1 VHTSKPRVRNDSDSR
16 NRTTTNKVRSNENE
30 AHDSLPHRPDGSRSL
45 GSGFRRLSVRQ
56 SVAFGAYDPVVAN
69 AATDLTAAGS
79 VNVACTKGTPATIDL
94 GNGGNLSGGSRRMAS
109 GSDFLNYALYKDAA
123 RTQVWGTG
131 LAGGTTMAYNAATKA
146 STAVSVYGTV
156 PQNQDV
162 TVGAYSDVVLA
173 TINY

>member
-1 VHTSKPRVRNDSDSR
+1 
-16 NRTTTNKVRSNENE
+16 
-30 AHDSLPHRPDGSRSL
+30 
-45 GSGFRRLSVRQ
+45 
-56 SVAFGAYDPVVAN
+56 
-69 AATDLTAAGS
+69 
-79 VNVACTKGTPATIDL
+79 
-94 GNGGNLSGGSRRMAS
+94 MAS

>member
-1 VHTSKPRVRNDSDSR
+1 MKRVILSLAVLSLISIPAFAGSATASLNISASVSAVCTISTS
-16 NRTTTNKVRSNENE
+16 
-30 AHDSLPHRPDGSRSL
+30 A
-45 GSGFRRLSVRQ
+45 
-56 SVAFGAYDPVVAN
+56 VAFGAYDPVVAN
-69 AATDLTAAGS
+69 AATDLNGTGT
-79 VNVACTKGTPATIDL
+79 VTVACTKGAAATIDL

-109 GSDFLNYALYKDAA
+109 GTDFLNYSLYKDAA

-131 LAGGTTMAYNAATKA
+131 LAGGTTYTYNSA
-146 STAVSVYGTV
+146 SKVATAVTVYGKV

>member
-1 VHTSKPRVRNDSDSR
+1 MKRTILSRMTLTAIVVSTPVFAASATANLNISASVAAVCTITTSP
-16 NRTTTNKVRSNENE
+16 
-30 AHDSLPHRPDGSRSL
+30 
-45 GSGFRRLSVRQ
+45 
-56 SVAFGAYDPVVAN
+56 VAFGAYDPVLAN

-94 GNGGNLSGGSRRMAS
+94 GNGGNFSGGTRRMGS

-123 RTQVWGTG
+123 RTQVWGSG
-131 LAGGTTMAYNAATKA
+131 LAGGTTQAYVAATKA
-146 STAVSVYGTV
+146 STAVPVYGTV

-162 TVGAYSDVVLA
+162 TVGAYADVVLA